1 MTKKNCMIAQ
11 SGGPTSAINAS
22 IAGIISAVNE
32 SGQYDKI
39 YGAIHGVSGLKAE
52 KFIEL
57 SETFKDK
64 AMLESLKIS
73 PAMYLGSCRVRL
85 PDYES
90 DPESYEQMFSVFEKM
105 NIGAFF
111 YVGGNDSMDTADKL
125 SAYAKRIG
133 SDVRIIGVP
142 KTIDN
147 DLFNIDHTPGFGSAA
162 KYIATT
168 MREIAYDT
176 AIYDL
181 RQCTIVEVMGRDTGW
196 LTAATALAR
205 NEFDDAPQLIYL
217 PESTFTAE
225 KFLEDVENRLKIRK
239 NVVVAI
245 AEGVKRPD
253 GKYVNASEGIVDA
266 FGHGQLAGISKG
278 LENFV
283 KEEIGIKSR
292 SIEVNIPQRCA
303 GHIASKTDID
313 ESFELGKFAASLA
326 EQGMSGVM
334 ASLTRI
340 SDKPYKTELV
350 ARDVSEIANKVKKV
364 PREWIN
370 ERGNDI
376 TPEFMD
382 YLRPLIQ
389 GEVNVPFENGLPVYA
404 NIEHLMGRLG

>member
-85 PDYES
+85 PDYEN
-90 DPESYEQMFSVFEKM
+90 DPESYEQMFSVFKKM
-105 NIGAFF
+105 NISAFF

>member
-22 IAGIISAVNE
+22 IAGIISAVIS
-32 SGQYDKI
+32 SGDYDKI

-57 SETFKDK
+57 SETFKDES
-64 AMLESLKIS
+64 ALESLKIS

-85 PDYES
+85 PDYNE
-90 DPESYEQMFSVFEKM
+90 DKETYEQMFSVFEKM

-125 SAYAKRIG
+125 SAFAKSIG
-133 SDVRIIGVP
+133 SDVKIIGVP

-147 DLFNIDHTPGFGSAA
+147 DLWNLDHTPGFGSAA

-217 PESTFTAE
+217 PEATFTAE
-225 KFLEDVENRLKIRK
+225 GFLEDVEERLKIRK

-253 GKYVNASEGIVDA
+253 GKFSNAPQGIVDA
-266 FGHGQLAGISKG
+266 FGHGQLAGISKA
-278 LENFV
+278 LETLV
-283 KEEIGIKSR
+283 KDEIGIKSR

-303 GHIASKTDID
+303 GHVSSKTDLD
-313 ESFELGKFAASLA
+313 ESFELGKFAVSLA

-334 ASLTRI
+334 AGMDRVSNY
-340 SDKPYKTELV
+340 PYKAEFKAV
-350 ARDVSEIANKVKKV
+350 DVSTVANKVKTV

-376 TPEFMD
+376 TPEFID
-382 YLRPLIQ
+382 YLKPLIQ
-389 GEVNVPFENGLPVYA
+389 GETQVPYKDGLPLYA

>member
-85 PDYES
+85 PDYEN

-105 NIGAFF
+105 NISAFF

>member
-376 TPEFMD
+376 THEFMD

>member
-22 IAGIISAVNE
+22 IAGIISAVTE
-32 SGQYDKI
+32 SGCYDKI
-39 YGAIHGVSGLKAE
+39 YGAIHGVSGLKNE

-57 SETFKDK
+57 SENFSDK
-64 AMLESLKIS
+64 ANLEALKIS

-85 PDYES
+85 PEYND
-90 DPESYEQMFSVFEKM
+90 DPDSYEQMFSVFEKM

-111 YVGGNDSMDTADKL
+111 YVGGNDSMDTAAKL
-125 SAYAKRIG
+125 SAYAKSIG

-147 DLFNIDHTPGFGSAA
+147 DLFETDHTPGFGSAA

-266 FGHGQLAGISKG
+266 FGHGQLAGISKA

-303 GHIASKTDID
+303 GHISSKTDLD
-313 ESFELGKFAASLA
+313 ESFELGRFSVSLA
-326 EQGMSGVM
+326 ADGMSGKM
-334 ASLTRI
+334 AGVKRVSN
-340 SDKPYKTELV
+340 KPYKAEFRAV
-350 ARDVSEIANKVKKV
+350 DVSTVANKVKKV
-364 PREWIN
+364 PRNWIN

-376 TPEFMD
+376 TPEFID
-382 YLRPLIQ
+382 YLSPLIQ
-389 GEVNVPFENGLPVYA
+389 GEVNVPYENGLPVYA

>member
-85 PDYES
+85 PDYEN

>member
-32 SGQYDKI
+32 SGHYDKI

-57 SETFKDK
+57 SESFKDK

-85 PDYES
+85 PDYEN

-125 SAYAKRIG
+125 SAYGKRIG

-147 DLFNIDHTPGFGSAA
+147 DLFSIDHTPGFGSAA

-303 GHIASKTDID
+303 GHISSKTDID
-313 ESFELGKFAASLA
+313 ESFELGKFAAGLA
-326 EQGMSGVM
+326 QQGMSGVM
-334 ASLTRI
+334 ASLHRI
-340 SDKPYKTELV
+340 SDKPYKTEFV
-350 ARDVSEIANKVKKV
+350 AADVSEIANKVKKV

-389 GEVNVPFENGLPVYA
+389 GEVNVPYENGLPVYA